1 MFELKSIFDTIELF
15 NDFEIMPKVLYDYE
29 RCNTK
34 FKKPCP
40 YYYGALSS
48 LMLPILFAVITV
60 LITACALS
68 ATSFLYGICSKWS
81 IQGMFL
87 ELS

>member
-48 LMLPILFAVITV
+48 LMLPILLAIITV
-60 LITACALS
+60 LITALS
-68 ATSFLYGICSKWS
+68 SFPNGRWS

-87 ELS
+87 KLS